1 MLLQSLKRKWLK
13 GRDWNGEGLEES
25 EWRAR
30 GRWRGSNTLNV
41 INAEEI
47 NKENHTYLE
56 ASDLIVSS
64 KNRLTSADTAIEQCT
79 ELSGKSKDRND

>member
-1 MLLQSLKRKWLK
+1 MK

-30 GRWRGSNTLNV
+30 GRWRGSKTLNV

-47 NKENHTYLE
+47 NKENHTYSE
-56 ASDLIVSS
+56 ASDLILFFQGTASHLLL
-64 KNRLTSADTAIEQCT
+64 LTLHSAVH
-79 ELSGKSKDRND
+79 